1 MSARMFVMCL
11 GLRKTEFGKQKV
23 VVLWP
28 MLAND
33 VVLSVTNNL
42 LFIPSRSATLK
53 QKSVITYVFVAKLSS
68 LCSADT
74 ASEGW
79 ELCVAQPP
87 HFLSQPWEETTAG
100 SKGGESPAR

>member
-1 MSARMFVMCL
+1 MFVMCL
-11 GLRKTEFGKQKV
+11 GLRKTEFGEQEV

-53 QKSVITYVFVAKLSS
+53 QKSVITYVFLAKLSS

-74 ASEGW
+74 A
-79 ELCVAQPP
+79 
-87 HFLSQPWEETTAG
+87 
-100 SKGGESPAR
+100 